1 MDISI
6 FRNITDRLHR
16 LFYAALTLRGN
27 IAPSRTGNR
36 TEATHRSQA
45 IDSEA
50 FACGSSAQ
58 SVPTKARQVTLAS
71 DDFINSLVRT
81 RRKITLTIFET
92 IYVILYKT
100 LQKQVTQVS
109 YDALNDTKGVKTSVQ
124 RQYLVSVKTTGCLG
138 QNNRLYRAKQP
149 VVFGQ
154 TKGSMDVTLNPQ
166 KGFVRDFHP
175 LDNAHAEHTRYK
187 DIPSFANSRG
197 DALSLDGYVRIDSK
211 YLGNRAI
218 LYPI

>member
-1 MDISI
+1 MEKAISYAIFADVKNLKNKTYTMNISI
-6 FRNITDRLHR
+6 FRNMTDRLRR

-27 IAPSRTGNR
+27 IATSRAGNR
-36 TEATHRSQA
+36 TEETHRSQA
-45 IDSEA
+45 IDSKA

-100 LQKQVTQVS
+100 LLKQVTQVS
-109 YDALNDTKGVKTSVQ
+109 YDALNDTKEMKLSAR
-124 RQYLVSVKTTGCLG
+124 RQYLARAKTTGCIS

-149 VVFGQ
+149 VVLGQ
-154 TKGSMDVTLNPQ
+154 TKGSMNVTLNPQ
-166 KGFVRDFHP
+166 AAR
-175 LDNAHAEHTRYK
+175 
-187 DIPSFANSRG
+187 
-197 DALSLDGYVRIDSK
+197 
-211 YLGNRAI
+211 
-218 LYPI
+218 